1 MDDLNI
7 VELDGSEFKSY
18 LDLYDNMKTVND
30 IKERLSEVKPI
41 IYVEYLPELDRS
53 KYLGYIEALE
63 WVLNGSETKEEK
75 LERISNIGI
84 ENYIREENEK
94 YKQMTIEDYGVDS
107 NE

>member
-41 IYVEYLPELDRS
+41 IYEV
-53 KYLGYIEALE
+53 
-63 WVLNGSETKEEK
+63 
-75 LERISNIGI
+75 
-84 ENYIREENEK
+84 NYIIPCNP
-94 YKQMTIEDYGVDS
+94 TFT
-107 NE
+107 